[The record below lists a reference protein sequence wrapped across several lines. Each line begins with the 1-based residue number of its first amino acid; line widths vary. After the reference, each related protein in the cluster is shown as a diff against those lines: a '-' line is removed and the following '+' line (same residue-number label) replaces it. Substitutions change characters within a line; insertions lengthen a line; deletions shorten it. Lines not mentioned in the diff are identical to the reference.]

1 MLIKQWTC
9 LKSQQKFK
17 NEAHNVYSEEISKIA
32 LSNNDDK
39 RLQTFHKI
47 VLYTCGASN
56 GKICKKELLE
66 CLNIKWLSLMM
77 LLKKNKTKHNQNWP
91 YIPDHLYRTLITGD
105 CGSGKK
111 KMHY

>member
-1 MLIKQWTC
+1 MLTKQWNC

-39 RLQTFHKI
+39 RLQTFDKT
-47 VLYTCGASN
+47 VLYACGTSN

-66 CLNIKWLSLMM
+66 YLNIKWLSLMM
-77 LLKKNKTKHNQNWP
+77 LLKKK
-91 YIPDHLYRTLITGD
+91 
-105 CGSGKK
+105 
-111 KMHY
+111 